1 MENRIIDKF
10 LKFIEKNVSSTIKKD
25 FKWIGKIIT
34 EDLEKFT
41 KEKKRAEKKDE

>member
-1 MENRIIDKF
+1 MENKIINNF
-10 LKFIEKNVSSTIKKD
+10 LKFIEKNVTPSIKKD

-41 KEKKRAEKKDE
+41 TEKKRTEKKDE